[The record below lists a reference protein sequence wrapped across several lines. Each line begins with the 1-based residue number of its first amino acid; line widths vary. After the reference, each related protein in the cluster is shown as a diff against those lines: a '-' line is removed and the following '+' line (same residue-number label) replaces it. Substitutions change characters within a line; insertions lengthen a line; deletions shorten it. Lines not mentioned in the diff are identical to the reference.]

1 LLGKGKFMLP
11 MSDKLAT
18 VDVKQMVA
26 LVRGFSGGKQ
36 VIALELPKAPGPPAP
51 TEIKA
56 PTKLLATP
64 AAPNPKNEQP
74 PLIAPAEDIAA
85 RIRVGSTIFQQYCFV
100 CHGQDGKGTAMRPV
114 LPPIPD
120 FTSPAFH
127 KEHTDAQLQ
136 ASILDGKGTL
146 MPANRGRVT
155 EEQARDL
162 VYFVRAFGPAG
173 LAPRPARSETVSDF
187 DRAFEET
194 ERKWNEL
201 QRLLQ
206 QGQ

>member
-1 LLGKGKFMLP
+1 
-11 MSDKLAT
+11 
-18 VDVKQMVA
+18 
-26 LVRGFSGGKQ
+26 
-36 VIALELPKAPGPPAP
+36 
-51 TEIKA
+51 
-56 PTKLLATP
+56 
-64 AAPNPKNEQP
+64 
-74 PLIAPAEDIAA
+74 
-85 RIRVGSTIFQQYCFV
+85 
-100 CHGQDGKGTAMRPV
+100 MRPV

-136 ASILDGKGTL
+136 VSILDGKGTL

-155 EEQARDL
+155 QEQARDL

-173 LAPRPARSETVSDF
+173 LAPRPALSETASDF

-206 QGQ
+206 QGSK